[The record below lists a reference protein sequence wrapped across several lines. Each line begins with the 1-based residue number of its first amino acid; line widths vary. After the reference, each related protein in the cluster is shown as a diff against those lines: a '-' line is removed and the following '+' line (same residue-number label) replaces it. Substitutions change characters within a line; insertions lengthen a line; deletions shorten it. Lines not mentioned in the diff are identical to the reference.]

1 MIAEPETK
9 RQALYQENR
18 YTIPVILMKKAARQN
33 ALFARISFRLI
44 FPLLLLIFAFTGVQ
58 LTNQLSFLNRIYEI
72 QSRISLQGM
81 IEALNQTLSD
91 PASFENPFLM
101 KANLQKAKEANN
113 VSDLLVL
120 DPLTREALYSDTEGG
135 FTQEDLVAMEQSLLD
150 KKEGKPPLFLI
161 DKEAQK
167 LNAFVPLTSPVKEK
181 IYIAKMSFPLGNLK
195 LALKKSTGALLAIL
209 ILTLLAGVLIA
220 AGLSSSIVKPIQ
232 SLNQATREIL
242 RGNLGQKVAIY
253 TGDEI
258 QELAETFNRM
268 SVALKEMKERAED
281 ANPLTQLPGN
291 HGIYHET
298 QRRIYEKQKFVFFH
312 IDLDR
317 FKIFNDRYGLA
328 RGDEVIKKT
337 AKLLREAIN
346 EKGAADDFLGH
357 QGGDDFVII
366 VKPMR
371 AQAVAEAVIQKFD
384 ELIKGFYRKDDY
396 ERGFILEHDRR
407 AAPGSPESMVK
418 FPLMA
423 ISLAGVTNAKR
434 DFTDYFDLLARA
446 VEVKKKVKSI
456 SGSCHFIQ
464 E

>member
-1 MIAEPETK
+1 MAKTTTK
-9 RQALYQENR
+9 
-18 YTIPVILMKKAARQN
+18 N
-33 ALFARISFRLI
+33 ALFVRIAFRLT
-44 FPLLLLIFAFTGVQ
+44 FPLLLLILAFTAIQ

-81 IEALNQTLSD
+81 TEALNHTLSD
-91 PASFENPFLM
+91 SASFENPFLL

-120 DPLTREALYSDTEGG
+120 DPLTRETLYSDSAEG
-135 FTQEDLVAMEQSLLD
+135 FSQDDLVAMERSLLD
-150 KKEGKPPLFLI
+150 KKEGKPSLFLI
-161 DKEAQK
+161 DKEGQK
-167 LNAFVPLTSPVKEK
+167 LNAFVPLTSSIREK
-181 IYIAKMSFPLGNLK
+181 IYIARISFPLGNLR
-195 LALKKSTGALLAIL
+195 LALKKSTGALFSMF

-242 RGNLGQKVAIY
+242 KGHLGQKVAVY

-258 QELAETFNRM
+258 QELAETFNQM

-337 AKLLREAIN
+337 AKLLRDALN

-366 VKPMR
+366 VKPAR
-371 AQAVAEAVIQKFD
+371 GNAVAEAVIKKFD
-384 ELIKGFYRKDDY
+384 ELIRTFYRKDDY
-396 ERGFILEHDRR
+396 ERGYILEHDRR
-407 AAPGSPESMVK
+407 AAPGSPESLVK

-446 VEVKKKVKSI
+446 VEVKKKAKSVVE
-456 SGSCHFIQ
+456 SCYFIQ